1 MRCLTGKRASGGT
14 KSACRGIGTGGVEI
28 FGLVRPLTN
37 HDRSGMHSQETTV
50 AGVGQRTDRPP
61 TDRGPSEERRGQGLG
76 GEGSGWGR
84 WGLVAVY
91 AVAMA
96 WVESAVVLYLRTIT
110 GRMDPYS
117 PEPLKPLDGIGL
129 AEVVREAATLIML
142 SSVGWLAGRTWRSRL
157 GYLLVAF
164 GIWDIFYYLF
174 LILLT
179 AWPRS
184 LLDWDI
190 LFLIPLP
197 WWGPVLAPVSIAALM
212 IAGGTLLGQYDSAAQ
227 PLWPHRWAVG
237 LSALGAVLALY
248 VFMADALRIAEQGI
262 EALRKMLP
270 VRFDWPLFILAWLLM
285 ATALVDLGLQVWRR
299 RRGGPEKKPGTLAPP
314 PAEACR

>member
-1 MRCLTGKRASGGT
+1 
-14 KSACRGIGTGGVEI
+14 
-28 FGLVRPLTN
+28 
-37 HDRSGMHSQETTV
+37 
-50 AGVGQRTDRPP
+50 
-61 TDRGPSEERRGQGLG
+61 
-76 GEGSGWGR
+76 
-84 WGLVAVY
+84 VAVY

-117 PEPLKPLDGIGL
+117 PAPLQVLDGIGL

-164 GIWDIFYYLF
+164 GTWDIFYYIF
-174 LILLT
+174 LMPLT

-227 PLWPHRWAVG
+227 PLWPHRWALG
-237 LSALGAVLALY
+237 LNALGTVLALY
-248 VFMADALRIAEQGI
+248 AFMADALRIADQGI

-270 VRFDWPLFILAWLLM
+270 VWFNWPLFILAWLLM
-285 ATALVDLGLQVWRR
+285 ATAVVDLGLQVWRR
-299 RRGGPEKKPGTLAPP
+299 RRSGLEKEPGALAPP